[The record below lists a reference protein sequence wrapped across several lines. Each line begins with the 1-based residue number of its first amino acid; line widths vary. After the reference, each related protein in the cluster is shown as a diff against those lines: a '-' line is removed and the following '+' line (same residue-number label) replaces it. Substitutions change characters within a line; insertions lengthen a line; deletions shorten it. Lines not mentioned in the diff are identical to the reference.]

1 MRLPPGVTSAEFS
14 EALKQ
19 FEAAIGKQWV
29 FTSDEDVDL
38 YRDSYSPFW
47 HEPEEPVPSAAV
59 APDGVEQVQAV
70 VRVANKYRIPLW
82 TISTGKNLGYG
93 GSAPL
98 LGGSVVLDL
107 KRMDRILEVND
118 KNHYALVEP
127 GVSYFDLYRYIQDKG
142 LKVWIDPADPGWG
155 SSDRQR
161 GGSRRRPHTDA
172 RSFRRRMRHGSG
184 TAEWRAAAHR
194 HGCAAEFQN
203 LAAI

>member
-1 MRLPPGVTSAEFS
+1 MRLPPGVTSADFS
-14 EALKQ
+14 AALEQ
-19 FEAAIGKQWV
+19 FEAAVGKEWV

-47 HEPEEPVPSAAV
+47 HEDEEPIPSAAV
-59 APDGVEQVQAV
+59 APDGVEHVQAI
-70 VRVANKYRIPLW
+70 VRIANRYKIPLW

-118 KNHYALVEP
+118 KDHFALVEP

-142 LKVWIDPADPGWG
+142 LKLWIDPADPGWG
-155 SSDRQR
+155 SLIGNAVDR
-161 GGSRRRPHTDA
+161 GGGRTPMCDHFDA
-172 RSFRRRMRHGSG
+172 V
-184 TAEWRAAAHR
+184 
-194 HGCAAEFQN
+194 
-203 LAAI
+203 